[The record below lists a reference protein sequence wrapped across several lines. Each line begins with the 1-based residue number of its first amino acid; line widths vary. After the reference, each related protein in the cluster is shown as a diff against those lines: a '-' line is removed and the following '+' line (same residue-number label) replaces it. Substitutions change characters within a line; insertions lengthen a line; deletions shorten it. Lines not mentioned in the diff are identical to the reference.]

1 MKYVPQ
7 AYVNYKRK
15 STIGWSIAQ
24 ILFDLVGGGFS
35 LIQVILDSCYD
46 NDWSGITGNPAKFL
60 LANITIVFDL
70 VFVIQHYVLYRGSGD
85 KTVQAK
91 RVVNSQTPLLADRDN
106 VVQESV

>member
-35 LIQVILDSCYD
+35 LLQVILDSSYD

-70 VFVIQHYVLYRGSGD
+70 VFVIQHYVLYRGSD
-85 KTVQAK
+85 KTGQAK
-91 RVVNSQTPLLADRDN
+91 PVVDSQTPLLADRDN